1 MSTRKSN
8 NCVTLLNLENFNS
21 NKMQQNNGLDKSQ
34 IISFAVLCLV
44 LFGFMFY
51 FQNKQQ
57 KEEAIAAQK
66 QKTEQAKNPV
76 KPTQAANINPNV
88 TPNSIQTANLANK
101 ELKIEFS
108 SLGGQVSKVELL
120 EYKAYDRKTD
130 TADLPL
136 NLITKNN
143 SNYGFQFKDKT
154 GKTINT
160 KDLIFSPTVAGNV
173 VTLTANY
180 NGAAIQFIYT
190 LLDKYRVDFKV
201 RTQGLAKITSDT
213 KADFIWD
220 YQVRNL
226 EKGRAQE
233 QSHSE
238 FSYAFNNYEDYDY
251 DGRTTMEEEKETLN
265 WIGVKQQFFSSVIEA
280 KNGFTQ
286 SKGNQEA
293 FEEGEYLKKLNYE
306 GFVQMQGGELNQDFT
321 WYFMPLDLPLLKT
334 YDKNFDEILPLGW
347 SFIGGMNRYFF
358 MPMYNLIASWGITAG
373 WVIFL
378 MTIIVKLILSPIMY
392 KQHKLSA
399 MMKVIRPEIDEAT
412 AKFKDADPMKKQQA
426 TMEIYRKAGVNQMA
440 GCLPALVQ
448 IPIFYALFRFFPNF
462 IDLRGQGFW
471 FAKDLTAYDDLIK
484 LPFKVPFLGDHLSVF
499 AIACTIVI
507 LIYTVMTSGNMQQP
521 QQEGM
526 PNMKVLMYI
535 FPITFLFF
543 LNTSASGLSWYYF
556 VSNAINILIILVIKY
571 VILDEKKIHAQI
583 QANKEKPKTEGK
595 FQKRMREMM
604 EKAQEQQKTQEPKGK
619 KK

>member
-1 MSTRKSN
+1 
-8 NCVTLLNLENFNS
+8 
-21 NKMQQNNGLDKSQ
+21 MQQNNGLDKKQ

-51 FQNKQQ
+51 FQRNNDEQEKLKAEQ
-57 KEEAIAAQK
+57 
-66 QKTEQAKNPV
+66 QKTEQAKIAA
-76 KPTQAANINPNV
+76 KPTPAADINPNV
-88 TPNSIQTANLANK
+88 TPNAIQVSNLVNN
-101 ELKIEFS
+101 ELKLEFS

-120 EYKAYDRKTD
+120 KYKAYDQKTD
-130 TADLPL
+130 KADLPL

-143 SNYGFQFKDKT
+143 SSYGFQFKDRS
-154 GKTINT
+154 GKTVNT
-160 KDLIFSPTVAGNV
+160 KDLVFSPVVNGNT

-190 LLDKYRVDFKV
+190 INNNPKAELKDQYTLDFKV
-201 RTQGLAKITSDT
+201 RTQGLSNVTSDN

-233 QSHSE
+233 QTHSE
-238 FSYAFNNYEDYDY
+238 FVYAFNNYKDYDY
-251 DGRTTMEEEKETLN
+251 DGRTDMTEDKETLN
-265 WIGVKQQFFSSVIEA
+265 WIGVKQQFFSSVIES
-280 KNGFTQ
+280 KTGFTN
-286 SKGNQEA
+286 SKGNQEGI
-293 FEEGEYLKKLNYE
+293 EEGEYLKKLNFE
-306 GFVQMQGGELNQDFT
+306 GFVAMNGGEFNQDFT
-321 WYFMPLDLPLLKT
+321 WYFMPLDLPLLKS

-358 MPMYNLIASWGITAG
+358 MWLYSVIAGWGISAG

-399 MMKVIRPEIDEAT
+399 MMKVIRPEIDEAN

-526 PNMKVLMYI
+526 PNMKVIMYI

-583 QANKEKPKTEGK
+583 QANKEKPKAEGK

-604 EKAQEQQKTQEPKGK
+604 EKAQDAQKAQEQAKGK

>member
-1 MSTRKSN
+1 
-8 NCVTLLNLENFNS
+8 
-21 NKMQQNNGLDKSQ
+21 MQQNNGLDKSQ

-51 FQNKQQ
+51 FQNKQS
-57 KEEAIAAQK
+57 KEDAVKAQQ
-66 QKTEQAKNPV
+66 QKTEQAKNAV
-76 KPTQAANINPNV
+76 KQTQSTNINPNV
-88 TPNSIQTANLANK
+88 TPGSIQTATLANNV
-101 ELKIEFS
+101 LKIEFN
-108 SLGGQVSKVELL
+108 SLGGQVSKVELAK
-120 EYKAYDRKTD
+120 YKAYDHKTD
-130 TADLPL
+130 NADLPL
-136 NLITKNN
+136 YLITKNN

-154 GKTINT
+154 GKIINT
-160 KDLIFSPTVAGNV
+160 KDLVFAPVVNGNV
-173 VTLTANY
+173 ATLTANY
-180 NGAAIQFIYT
+180 NGATIQFVYS
-190 LLDKYRVDFKV
+190 LNNNPKAELKDQYALDFKV
-201 RTQGLAKITSDT
+201 RTQGLAKITSDN

-220 YQVRNL
+220 YSVRNL

-238 FSYAFNNYEDYDY
+238 FSYAFNNYKDYDY
-251 DGRTTMEEEKETLN
+251 DGRTTMEEDKETLN
-265 WIGVKQQFFSSVIEA
+265 WIGVKQQFFASVIES
-280 KNGFTQ
+280 KTGFTQ

-293 FEEGEYLKKLNYE
+293 IEEGEYLKKLNYE
-306 GFVQMQGGELNQDFT
+306 GFVQMTGSELNQDFT

-347 SFIGGMNRYFF
+347 SFIGWMNRYFF
-358 MPMYNLIASWGITAG
+358 MWLYSIIAGWGLSAG

-399 MMKVIRPEIDEAT
+399 MMRVIRPEIDEVN

-426 TMEIYRKAGVNQMA
+426 TMEVYRKAGVNQMA

-462 IDLRGQGFW
+462 IDLRGKGFW

-499 AIACTIVI
+499 ALACTVVI

-535 FPITFLFF
+535 FPVTFLFF

-604 EKAQEQQKTQEPKGK
+604 EKAQEQQNVQQQQRK

>member
-1 MSTRKSN
+1 
-8 NCVTLLNLENFNS
+8 
-21 NKMQQNNGLDKSQ
+21 MQQNNGLDKSQ

-51 FQNKQQ
+51 FQRNDQEAEKQKAEQ
-57 KEEAIAAQK
+57 

-76 KPTQAANINPNV
+76 KQTPAADINPNV
-88 TPNSIQTANLANK
+88 TPNAIQVSNLENK
-101 ELKIEFS
+101 QLKLEFS

-120 EYKAYDRKTD
+120 EYKAYDQKTD
-130 TADLPL
+130 KADLPL

-143 SNYGFQFKDKT
+143 SSYGFQFKDKS
-154 GKTINT
+154 GKTVNT
-160 KDLIFSPTVAGNV
+160 KDLVFSPTVAGNA
-173 VTLTANY
+173 VTLTATY
-180 NGAAIQFIYT
+180 NGAVIQFIYT
-190 LLDKYRVDFKV
+190 LLDKYTVDFKV
-201 RTQGLAKITSDT
+201 RTQGLAKVTSDT
-213 KADFIWD
+213 KADFLWN
-220 YQVRNL
+220 YSVRNL

-233 QSHSE
+233 QTHSE
-238 FSYAFNNYEDYDY
+238 FSYVFDNYKKYEY
-251 DGRTTMEEEKETLN
+251 DGRTTMDEPEETIN
-265 WIGVKQQFFSSVIEA
+265 WIGVKQQFFASVIEA
-280 KNGFTQ
+280 KNGFTK

-293 FEEGEYLKKLNYE
+293 IEEGEYLKKLDYE
-306 GFVQMQGGELNQDFT
+306 GEVQMSGSELNQDFT
-321 WYFMPLDLPLLKT
+321 WYFMPLDLKLLSS
-334 YDKNFDEILPLGW
+334 YENKNFDEILPLGW
-347 SFIGGMNRYFF
+347 SFIGAMNRYFF
-358 MPMYNLIASWGITAG
+358 MWLYGIIASWGISAG

-399 MMKVIRPEIDEAT
+399 MMKVIRPEIDEAN

-484 LPFKVPFLGDHLSVF
+484 LPFSVPFLGEHLSVF

-526 PNMKVLMYI
+526 PNMKVIMYI

-583 QANKEKPKTEGK
+583 QANKEKPKAEGK

-604 EKAQEQQKTQEPKGK
+604 EKAQEQQKTQGQQGNK

>member
-1 MSTRKSN
+1 MQ
-8 NCVTLLNLENFNS
+8 EN
-21 NKMQQNNGLDKSQ
+21 KGLDKRQ
-34 IISFAVLCLV
+34 LISFSVLCLI

-57 KEEAIAAQK
+57 KEDAEKASL
-66 QKTEQAKNPV
+66 QKTEQLNAAKQSQTN
-76 KPTQAANINPNV
+76 AINPNV
-88 TPNSIQTANLANK
+88 TPGAIQTVNLAND
-101 ELKIEFS
+101 ELKIEFA
-108 SLGGQVSKVELL
+108 SLGGQVAKVELAK
-120 EYKAYDRKTD
+120 YKAYNQKTD
-130 TADLPL
+130 VADLPL
-136 NLITKNN
+136 YLISKNN
-143 SNYGFQFKDKT
+143 SNYGFQFKDKS

-160 KDLIFSPTVAGNV
+160 KNLVFTPVVKGNEI
-173 VTLTANY
+173 TMTANV
-180 NGAAIQFIYT
+180 NGAIIQFVYT
-190 LLDKYRVDFKV
+190 LMPKYTLDFKV
-201 RTQGLAKITSDT
+201 RTQGLSKISSDN

-220 YQVRNL
+220 YQVRNV
-226 EKGRAQE
+226 EKGRSQE

-238 FSYAFNNYEDYDY
+238 FSYAFNNYKDYDY
-251 DGRTTMEEEKETLN
+251 DARTDMSEDEETLN
-265 WIGVKQQFFSSVIEA
+265 WIGVKQQFFSSVIES
-280 KNGFTQ
+280 KTGFTH
-286 SKGNQEA
+286 SKGVQENI
-293 FEEGEYLKKLNYE
+293 EEGEYLKKLNFE
-306 GFVQMQGGELNQDFT
+306 GFVNMNGGEFNQDFT
-321 WYFMPLDLPLLKT
+321 WYFMPLDLSLLKS

-347 SFIGGMNRYFF
+347 SFIGLMNRYGF
-358 MPMYNLIASWGITAG
+358 MWLYSIISSWGISAG

-399 MMKVIRPEIDEAT
+399 MMRVIRPEIDEVN

-426 TMEIYRKAGVNQMA
+426 TMEVYRKAGVNQMA

-462 IDLRGQGFW
+462 IDLRGKGFW

-484 LPFKVPFLGDHLSVF
+484 LPFNIPMLGDHLSIF
-499 AIACTIVI
+499 AIACTVVI

-526 PNMKVLMYI
+526 PNMKVMMYI
-535 FPITFLFF
+535 FPVTFLFF

-583 QANKEKPKTEGK
+583 QANKEKPKTESK

-604 EKAQEQQKTQEPKGK
+604 EKAQEQQKAQQGQRK
-619 KK
+619 K

>member
-1 MSTRKSN
+1 
-8 NCVTLLNLENFNS
+8 
-21 NKMQQNNGLDKSQ
+21 MQQNNGLDKSQ

-57 KEEAIAAQK
+57 EEETVKAQQ

-88 TPNSIQTANLANK
+88 TPNSIQTANLANG
-101 ELKIEFS
+101 ELKLEFS

-120 EYKAYDRKTD
+120 KYKAYDHKTD
-130 TADLPL
+130 KADLPL

-154 GKTINT
+154 GKIINT
-160 KDLIFSPTVAGNV
+160 KDLVFSPVVNGNTA
-173 VTLTANY
+173 TLTANY
-180 NGAAIQFIYT
+180 NGAAIQFVYT
-190 LLDKYRVDFKV
+190 LNSNPKAELKDQYTLDFKV

-265 WIGVKQQFFSSVIEA
+265 WIGVKQQFFASVIES
-280 KNGFTQ
+280 KTGFTQ

-321 WYFMPLDLPLLKT
+321 WYFMPLDLPLLKS

-484 LPFKVPFLGDHLSVF
+484 LPFKIPFLGDHLSVF

-604 EKAQEQQKTQEPKGK
+604 EKAQEQQKAQEPRGK

>member
-1 MSTRKSN
+1 MQ
-8 NCVTLLNLENFNS
+8 EN
-21 NKMQQNNGLDKSQ
+21 KGLDKRQ
-34 IISFAVLCLV
+34 LISFSVLCLI

-57 KEEAIAAQK
+57 KEEAEKASL
-66 QKTEQAKNPV
+66 QKTEQLNTAKQSQTN
-76 KPTQAANINPNV
+76 AINPNV
-88 TPNSIQTANLANK
+88 TPGAIQTVNLAND
-101 ELKIEFS
+101 ELKIEFA
-108 SLGGQVSKVELL
+108 SLGGQVAKVELAK
-120 EYKAYDRKTD
+120 YKAYNQKTD
-130 TADLPL
+130 VADLPL
-136 NLITKNN
+136 YLISKNN
-143 SNYGFQFKDKT
+143 SNYGFQFKDKS

-160 KDLIFSPTVAGNV
+160 KNLVFTPVVKGNEI
-173 VTLTANY
+173 TMTANV
-180 NGAAIQFIYT
+180 NGAIIQFVYT
-190 LLDKYRVDFKV
+190 LMPKYTLDFKV
-201 RTQGLAKITSDT
+201 RTQGLSKISSDN

-220 YQVRNL
+220 YQVRNV
-226 EKGRAQE
+226 EKGRSQE

-238 FSYAFNNYEDYDY
+238 FSYAFNNYKDYDY
-251 DGRTTMEEEKETLN
+251 DGRTDMSEDEETLN
-265 WIGVKQQFFSSVIEA
+265 WIGVKQQFFSSVIES
-280 KNGFTQ
+280 KTGFTH
-286 SKGNQEA
+286 SKGVQENI
-293 FEEGEYLKKLNYE
+293 EEGEYLKKLNFE
-306 GFVQMQGGELNQDFT
+306 GFVNMNGGEFNQDFT
-321 WYFMPLDLPLLKT
+321 WYFMPLDLPLLKS

-347 SFIGGMNRYFF
+347 SFIGLMNRYGF
-358 MPMYNLIASWGITAG
+358 MWLYSIISSWGISAG

-399 MMKVIRPEIDEAT
+399 MMRVIRPEIDEVN

-426 TMEIYRKAGVNQMA
+426 TMEVYRKAGVNQMA

-462 IDLRGQGFW
+462 IDLRGKGFW

-484 LPFKVPFLGDHLSVF
+484 LPFNIPMLGDHLSVF
-499 AIACTIVI
+499 AIACTVVI

-526 PNMKVLMYI
+526 PNMKVMMYI
-535 FPITFLFF
+535 FPVTFLFF

-583 QANKEKPKTEGK
+583 QANKEKPKTESK

-604 EKAQEQQKTQEPKGK
+604 EKAQEQQKAQQGQRK
-619 KK
+619 K

>member
-1 MSTRKSN
+1 
-8 NCVTLLNLENFNS
+8 
-21 NKMQQNNGLDKSQ
+21 MQQNNGLDKSQ

-51 FQNKQQ
+51 FQNKQS
-57 KEEAIAAQK
+57 KEDAVKAQQ
-66 QKTEQAKNPV
+66 QKTEQAKNAV
-76 KPTQAANINPNV
+76 KQTQATNINPNV
-88 TPNSIQTANLANK
+88 TPGSIQTATLANN
-101 ELKIEFS
+101 ELKIEFN
-108 SLGGQVSKVELL
+108 SLGGQVSKVELAK
-120 EYKAYDRKTD
+120 YKAYDHKTD
-130 TADLPL
+130 NADLPL
-136 NLITKNN
+136 YLITKNN

-154 GKTINT
+154 GKIINT
-160 KDLIFSPTVAGNV
+160 KDLVFAPVVNGNV
-173 VTLTANY
+173 ATLTANY
-180 NGAAIQFIYT
+180 NGATIQFVYS
-190 LLDKYRVDFKV
+190 LNNNPKAELKDQYALDFKV
-201 RTQGLAKITSDT
+201 RTQGLAKITSDN

-220 YQVRNL
+220 YSVRNL

-238 FSYAFNNYEDYDY
+238 FSYAFNNYKDYEY
-251 DGRTTMEEEKETLN
+251 DGRTTMDEDKETLN
-265 WIGVKQQFFSSVIEA
+265 WIGVKQQFFASVIES
-280 KNGFTQ
+280 KTGFTQ

-293 FEEGEYLKKLNYE
+293 IEEGEYLKKLNYE
-306 GFVQMQGGELNQDFT
+306 GFVQMTGSELNQDFT

-347 SFIGGMNRYFF
+347 SFIGWMNRYFF
-358 MPMYNLIASWGITAG
+358 MWLYSIIAGWGLSAG

-399 MMKVIRPEIDEAT
+399 MMRVIRPEIDEVN

-426 TMEIYRKAGVNQMA
+426 TMEVYRKAGVNQMA

-462 IDLRGQGFW
+462 IDLRGKGFW

-499 AIACTIVI
+499 ALACTVVI

-535 FPITFLFF
+535 FPVTFLFF

-604 EKAQEQQKTQEPKGK
+604 EKAQEQQNVQQQQRK